1 MKTGA
6 IIVAAGEGRRMGGKE
21 KLFHPL
27 GSDPLLA
34 VTIRA
39 FQDHPGIGEIVL
51 VAGDR
56 IRERFEDELRERY
69 GFTRVVAAVKG
80 GSRRQ
85 DSVYNG
91 LRAFDPPP
99 ELVLIHDGD
108 RPFVS
113 REVISAVI
121 REAAGSGA
129 IAAVAVKDTVKRVD
143 GEGVI
148 VDTPNRREL
157 RLAQT
162 PQGFPFPLILAA
174 HERARREGWEVTD
187 DAALAERSGVRVR
200 VVEGSY
206 DNIKVTTPEDLALA
220 ELIHSRRGQKI

>member
-1 MKTGA
+1 MKSGA
-6 IIVAAGEGRRMGGKE
+6 IIVAAGEGRRMRGKE
-21 KLFHPL
+21 KLFYPL
-27 GSDPLLA
+27 GGSPLL
-34 VTIRA
+34 VLTLKA
-39 FQDHPGIGEIVL
+39 FQRHPGIDAIVL
-51 VAGDR
+51 VGG
-56 IRERFEDELRERY
+56 ERVRKEFGEKWKEGY
-69 GFTRVVAAVKG
+69 GFSKVIAAVAG
-80 GSRRQ
+80 GPLRQ

-91 LRAFDPPP
+91 LRAFPSPPD
-99 ELVLIHDGD
+99 LVLIHDGD
-108 RPFVS
+108 RPFIPRS
-113 REVISAVI
+113 VISAVLK
-121 REAAGSGA
+121 EAALGGA
-129 IAAVAVKDTVKRVD
+129 LAAVAVKDTVKRVD

-187 DAALAERSGVRVR
+187 DASLAERAGVRVR

-220 ELIHSRRGQKI
+220 ELIHSRRQKKN

>member
-6 IIVAAGEGRRMGGKE
+6 IIVAAGEGRRMEGKD

-27 GSDPLLA
+27 GPDPLLA

-39 FQDHPGIGEIVL
+39 FQVHPEIEGIVL
-51 VAGDR
+51 VAPER
-56 IRERFEDELRERY
+56 VRERFRNRRGDRY
-69 GFTRVVAAVKG
+69 GFSKLLAVVG
-80 GSRRQ
+80 GGARRQ

-91 LRAFDPPP
+91 LAAFDPPP

-113 REVISAVI
+113 GSIISAVI
-121 REAAGSGA
+121 RAASGGGA
-129 IAAVAVKDTVKRVD
+129 LAGVAVKDTVKRVD

-148 VDTPNRREL
+148 IDTPRRGEL

-162 PQGFPFPLILAA
+162 PQGFPFPVIRAA

-187 DAALAERSGVRVR
+187 DAALAERVGIRVK

-220 ELIHSRRGQKI
+220 ELIHSRRQK